1 MNRLPLITALLL
13 PSIFSTGCGTLEAAN
28 EYLAERTRV
37 SEEETL
43 NQARVS
49 CEKYGFTKGTE
60 RFAACLQTEVN
71 QAKLR
76 EAAAASSTTTFAPK
90 PQEATPELKSLFPP
104 SPAPTTTTCR
114 QTIFGTLECTT
125 R

>member
-1 MNRLPLITALLL
+1 MNRLPLITALVL
-13 PSIFSTGCGTLEAAN
+13 PSIFSSGCGTIDAAN
-28 EYLAERTRV
+28 EYIAERAKV
-37 SEEETL
+37 SEEKKL

-49 CEKYGFTKGTE
+49 CEKYGFTKGTDA
-60 RFAACLQTEVN
+60 FAGCLQTEVN

-76 EAAAASSTTTFAPK
+76 EAAAASVATTTAPR

-104 SPAPTTTTCR
+104 SPASTTTSCR